1 MDERIKE
8 VQAEAAL
15 NAEHFFSCFLSHR
28 YGENYD
34 PLTHWRSSLRKKVYH
49 DSSMNHTIDDRYI
62 FIIIFRFIVFIHGI
76 VVVDMI
82 LKLETQSIYLILSQT
97 KKFRQAK
104 ECAFLRSKD
113 VQDLGEVNS
122 IFLKM
127 KSNTKKGLRVATA
140 LKCKSFL

>member
-62 FIIIFRFIVFIHGI
+62 FIIIFRFIVYSWYCSCGYDFEIRDSKHLF
-76 VVVDMI
+76 DS
-82 LKLETQSIYLILSQT
+82 QSDKKVQT
-97 KKFRQAK
+97 SKRMCFFEVKGCAGPWRGEFHISENEIQHK
-104 ECAFLRSKD
+104 ERAEGSN
-113 VQDLGEVNS
+113 GTEV
-122 IFLKM
+122 
-127 KSNTKKGLRVATA
+127 
-140 LKCKSFL
+140 